1 MYSPQ
6 IYHYTTLFPSHT
18 IFQMTEQELYCM
30 CFQDI
35 LEDGNWGYGS
45 KRIGVKIKGSITDK
59 LPFSGLGFKNEN
71 GQLHV
76 GVRMWLD
83 QGDYIKFIPYNSKF
97 NINQH
102 FMELITKFQ
111 DEYPQL
117 CSQ

>member
-1 MYSPQ
+1 
-6 IYHYTTLFPSHT
+6 
-18 IFQMTEQELYCM
+18 MTEQELYHM

-35 LEDGNWGYGS
+35 LGDGNWGYGS
-45 KRIGVKIKGSITDK
+45 KRIGIKIKGSITDK
-59 LPFSGLGFKNEN
+59 LPFSGLGFKNKN

-102 FMELITKFQ
+102 FIELITKFQ
-111 DEYPQL
+111 YEYPQL

>member
-1 MYSPQ
+1 
-6 IYHYTTLFPSHT
+6 
-18 IFQMTEQELYCM
+18 MTEQELYHM

-35 LEDGNWGYGS
+35 LGDGNWGYGS

-59 LPFSGLGFKNEN
+59 LPFSGLGFKNKN

-83 QGDYIKFIPYNSKF
+83 QGDYIKFMPYNSKF

-111 DEYPQL
+111 YEYPQL

>member
-1 MYSPQ
+1 
-6 IYHYTTLFPSHT
+6 
-18 IFQMTEQELYCM
+18 MTEQELYHM

-35 LEDGNWGYGS
+35 LGDGNWGYGS
-45 KRIGVKIKGSITDK
+45 KRIGIKIKGSITDK
-59 LPFSGLGFKNEN
+59 LPFSGLGFKNNN

-111 DEYPQL
+111 YEYSQL

>member
-18 IFQMTEQELYCM
+18 IFQMTEQELYHM

-35 LEDGNWGYGS
+35 LGDGNWGYGS
-45 KRIGVKIKGSITDK
+45 KRIGIKIKGSITDK
-59 LPFSGLGFKNEN
+59 LPFSGLGFKNKN

-111 DEYPQL
+111 YEYPQL